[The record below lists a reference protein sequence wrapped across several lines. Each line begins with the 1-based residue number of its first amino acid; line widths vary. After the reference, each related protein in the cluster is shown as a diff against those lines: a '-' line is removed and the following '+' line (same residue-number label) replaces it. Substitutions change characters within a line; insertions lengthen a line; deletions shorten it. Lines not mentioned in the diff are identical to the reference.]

1 MPHAV
6 ALTLKS
12 PVTEA
17 VSITIIVFIPLTGE
31 TLRPY
36 EARDSLGGAGTPPA
50 PGAAMRSG
58 TDDADGLGVRAAA
71 DLSGGGPA
79 SP

>member
-12 PVTEA
+12 PITVA

-36 EARDSLGGAGTPPA
+36 EARDSLGGAA
-50 PGAAMRSG
+50 GAAMRSG
-58 TDDADGLGVRAAA
+58 TDNADGLGVRAAA